1 MSVTSPTT
9 ETDRPGRGKL
19 VRSAP
24 ALVGAAGLGA
34 FAAAVAVSGALQ
46 PGYSHLGEG
55 ISALAATGS
64 VPAPIM
70 IGGFLALAA
79 GTTAAGVGLW
89 ERLGAGVAGRIGA
102 VLVMLSGLAM
112 VVVGLNRQDCSDL
125 AGACAAAEEAGTLS
139 GQHMIHQL
147 VSLAVFLLLSI
158 AAFPLARGLRRGG
171 APRRFAVLA
180 RVAGAFGLLVIA
192 AMVSIGFGDFPGL
205 VQRLFILVV
214 FGLPVLLAAV
224 PTRR

>member
-9 ETDRPGRGKL
+9 ETDRPGRGE
-19 VRSAP
+19 P
-24 ALVGAAGLGA
+24 AWSVPAVVAAAGLGV

-46 PGYSHLGEG
+46 PGYSHLREG

-64 VPAPIM
+64 APAPIM

-79 GTTAAGVGLW
+79 GTTVAGTTLW
-89 ERLGAGVAGRIGA
+89 ERLSAGVAGRVGA

-139 GQHMIHQL
+139 GQHMVHQL

-158 AAFPLARGLRRGG
+158 APFVLARGLRRNG
-171 APRRFAVLA
+171 APRRVAVLA
-180 RVAGAFGLLVIA
+180 RLAGTFGLLVIA
-192 AMVSIGFGDFPGL
+192 AMVSVGFGDVPGL